1 MSEDAPVLDTI
12 AAMTAASLENTSLGD
27 RDVMLCRIAA
37 LAAVGAPAVS
47 YLANIG
53 AAADSG
59 VTLEDA
65 RGVLTAVAPIIGAP
79 RTVIA
84 ATNISRALGFVILAI
99 EEEILA
105 ELEAESD

>member
-1 MSEDAPVLDTI
+1 MSEDTPVLDTI
-12 AAMTAASLENTSLGD
+12 AAMTAASIEYTSLGA
-27 RDVMLCRIAA
+27 RELMLARIAA
-37 LAAVGAPAVS
+37 LAAVGAPAAS

-65 RGVLTAVAPIIGAP
+65 RGVLTAVAPIIGSPA
-79 RTVIA
+79 TVTA
-84 ATNISRALGFVILAI
+84 AANLSTALGFVIMAI

>member
-1 MSEDAPVLDTI
+1 MSDDSPVLDTI
-12 AAMTAASLENTSLGD
+12 AAMTAASLENSNLGN
-27 RDVMLCRIAA
+27 RELMLSRIAA

-59 VTLEDA
+59 VTLDDA
-65 RGVLTAVAPIIGAP
+65 RGVLTAIAPIIGTAQ
-79 RTVIA
+79 TVTA
-84 ATNISRALGFVILAI
+84 AANISKALGFVILAI
-99 EEEILA
+99 EDELLA

>member
-1 MSEDAPVLDTI
+1 MSEETPVLDTI
-12 AAMTAASLENTSLGD
+12 AAMTAASLENSNLGN
-27 RDVMLCRIAA
+27 RELMLSRIAA

-59 VTLEDA
+59 VTLDDA
-65 RGVLTAVAPIIGAP
+65 RGVLTAIAPIIGTA
-79 RTVIA
+79 RTVTA
-84 ATNISRALGFVILAI
+84 SANISRALGFVILAI
-99 EEEILA
+99 EEELLE

>member
-1 MSEDAPVLDTI
+1 MSEDTPVLDTI
-12 AAMTAASLENTSLGD
+12 AIMTAASIENTSLGA
-27 RDVMLCRIAA
+27 RELMLARIAA
-37 LAAVGAPAVS
+37 LAAMGAPAAS

-65 RGVLTAVAPIIGAP
+65 RGVLTAVAPIIGSP
-79 RTVIA
+79 RTVTA
-84 ATNISRALGFVILAI
+84 AANISRALGFVILAI
-99 EEEILA
+99 EEELLA